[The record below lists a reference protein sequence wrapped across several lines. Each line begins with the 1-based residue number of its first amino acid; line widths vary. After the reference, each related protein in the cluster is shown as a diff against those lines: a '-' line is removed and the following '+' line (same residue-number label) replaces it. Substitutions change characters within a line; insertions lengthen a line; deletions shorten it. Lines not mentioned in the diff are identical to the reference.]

1 MYREGISGMNLLGH
15 ESESGYDEGFSGGFD
30 RTSLSELRARMKEKQ
45 KQDAK
50 HFRMA
55 VAAMLTGIGVLG
67 LVTWILI
74 G

>member
-1 MYREGISGMNLLGH
+1 MNLLGH
-15 ESESGYDEGFSGGFD
+15 ESESGYDEGFSG
-30 RTSLSELRARMKEKQ
+30 RPSLSELRARMKEKQ